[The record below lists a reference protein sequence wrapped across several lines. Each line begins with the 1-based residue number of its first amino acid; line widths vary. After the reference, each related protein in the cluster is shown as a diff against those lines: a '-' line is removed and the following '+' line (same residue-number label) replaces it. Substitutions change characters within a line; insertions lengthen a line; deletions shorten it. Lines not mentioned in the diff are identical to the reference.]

1 MLTLLICSVSIAIIV
16 SFLCSLLEASL
27 YSLRLS
33 HIEVMAKTRPRTAKL
48 LKKLK
53 TNIDEPITAILTLN
67 TIAHTIGA
75 AIAGAAAAA
84 LFGKAILVWFSIVF
98 TFAVLIFSE
107 IIPKI
112 LGVVYSRHLAPFI
125 ALPLRWMIFILR
137 PFIWLCR
144 IVTLLIPHKGT
155 PIRISAEELQAIAI
169 ISRKTGE
176 IEAEQEQVI
185 TNILQLGEQTVRQ
198 VMTPRTVTF
207 SLDSAMTIEEAAAF
221 KEQWKIHSRA
231 PVYSEET
238 DNVVGIVLGRE
249 IYMAMAEDQNNMK
262 LSQIMHMAHF
272 VPETAPLNRV
282 LMDFFERHQHLFIVV
297 DEYGSVTGV
306 ISLED
311 IIEEIV
317 GREIIDESDTARDMR
332 ELARIRKKGLALNPA
347 APDQKTEDR

>member
-1 MLTLLICSVSIAIIV
+1 MLTILICTVTIAIVV
-16 SFLCSLLEASL
+16 SAMCSLLEASL

-33 HIEVMAKTRPRTAKL
+33 HIEVMAKTRPRTAGL

-67 TIAHTIGA
+67 TIANTIGA

-84 LFGKAILVWFSIVF
+84 VLGRGNLVWFSLAF
-98 TFAVLIFSE
+98 TLAILIFSE
-107 IIPKI
+107 ILPKTA
-112 LGVVYSRHLAPFI
+112 GVVYARHLGPFI
-125 ALPLRWMIFILR
+125 ASPLQWMIFILW

-185 TNILQLGEQTVRQ
+185 TNILQLGEQNVRQ

-221 KEQWKIHSRA
+221 REQWKIHSRA
-231 PVYSEET
+231 PVYSEDT

-249 IYMAMAEDQNNMK
+249 IYMAMAEGQSSMK
-262 LSQIMHMAHF
+262 LSQIMHKAHF

-282 LMDFFERHQHLFIVV
+282 LMDFFERYQHLFIVV

-332 ELARIRKKGLALNPA
+332 ELARSRKKGMVLNPA
-347 APDQKTEDR
+347 APGQKTEDR

>member
-1 MLTLLICSVSIAIIV
+1 MLTILICTVSLAIVV
-16 SFLCSLLEASL
+16 SAMCSLLEASL

-33 HIEVMAKTRPRTAKL
+33 HIEVMAKTRPRTARI
-48 LKKLK
+48 LKALK

-67 TIAHTIGA
+67 TIANTIGA

-84 LFGKAILVWFSIVF
+84 VFGRSNLIWFSIAF
-98 TFAVLIFSE
+98 TFAILIISE
-107 IIPKI
+107 ILPKTA
-112 LGVVYSRHLAPFI
+112 GVVYARRLGPYI
-125 ALPLRWMIFILR
+125 ALPLRWMIFTLR

-144 IVTLLIPHKGT
+144 IVTRLIPHTGT
-155 PIRISAEELQAIAI
+155 TIGISAEELQAIAI
-169 ISRKTGE
+169 ISRKTGA

-185 TNILQLGEQTVRQ
+185 TNILRLGEKTVRQ

-207 SLDSAMTIEEAAAF
+207 SLEAAMTIEEAAAF
-221 KEQWKIHSRA
+221 RDQWKIHSRA
-231 PVYSEET
+231 PVYSEEA

-249 IYMAMAEDQNNMK
+249 VYMAMADSRRKMK
-262 LSQIMHMAHF
+262 LSQIMHLAHF

-282 LMDFFERHQHLFIVV
+282 LLDFFERHQHLFIVV

-332 ELARIRKKGLALNPA
+332 ELARIRKKGM
-347 APDQKTEDR
+347 DQAQ